1 MGQCLCRKWFQRRPP
16 RLLMLGLDGT
26 GKTTCFYRLKL
37 NKTVQTTPTIG
48 FGVEMVTTNRDGQS
62 FNILVVGS
70 GGDKLQRLW
79 RHYCY
84 NTVGIIYVVDSA
96 DKERLAEAR
105 ELLFSILQTPEL
117 SHGTPVLVL
126 ANKQDLEGSSHLTKL
141 TDELQLHKLVANP
154 WHIQGAC
161 ARTGDGLYKGL
172 DELSRMI
179 REIKRRR

>member
-16 RLLMLGLDGT
+16 RILMMGLDGA

-37 NKTVQTTPTIG
+37 SDTLQTIPTIG
-48 FGVEMVTTNRDGQS
+48 LAVEMVEINRGQS

-70 GGDKLQRLW
+70 GDKLRRLW

-84 NTVGIIYVVDSA
+84 NTAGIIYVVDST
-96 DKERLAEAR
+96 DKERFAEAR

-117 SHGTPVLVL
+117 PHGTPILVL

-161 ARTGDGLYKGL
+161 ARTGDGLYEGL

-179 REIKRRR
+179 REFKRRR

>member
-1 MGQCLCRKWFQRRPP
+1 MGQCLCRKWFQCRPP

-26 GKTTCFYRLKL
+26 GKTTCLYRLKL
-37 NKTVQTTPTIG
+37 NKTVQTIPTIG
-48 FGVEMVTTNRDGQS
+48 FNEETIATNRGQS
-62 FNILVVGS
+62 FVIWDIGFH
-70 GGDKLQRLW
+70 DRLRQLW
-79 RHYCY
+79 HHYYY
-84 NTVGIIYVVDSA
+84 NTAGIIYVVDSA

-105 ELLFSILQTPEL
+105 ELLFSILQAPEL

-126 ANKQDLEGSSHLTKL
+126 ANKQDLEGSFHLTKL

-161 ARTGDGLYKGL
+161 ARTGDGLHEGL

-179 REIKRRR
+179 REFNRR